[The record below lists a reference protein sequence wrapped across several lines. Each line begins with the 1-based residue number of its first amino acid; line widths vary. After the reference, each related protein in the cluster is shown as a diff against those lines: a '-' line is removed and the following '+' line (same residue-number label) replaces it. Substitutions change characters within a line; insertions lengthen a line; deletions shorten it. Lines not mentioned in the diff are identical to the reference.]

1 MPAEGRPWPSD
12 DNDDVQDKKADR
24 EASEHDES
32 PKARELLDARQLEVV
47 EVYQPKSS
55 PEQSLTGLPQ
65 AENVSM
71 GCRR

>member
-1 MPAEGRPWPSD
+1 MIHHRNEQIQEDNNVD
-12 DNDDVQDKKADR
+12 DG